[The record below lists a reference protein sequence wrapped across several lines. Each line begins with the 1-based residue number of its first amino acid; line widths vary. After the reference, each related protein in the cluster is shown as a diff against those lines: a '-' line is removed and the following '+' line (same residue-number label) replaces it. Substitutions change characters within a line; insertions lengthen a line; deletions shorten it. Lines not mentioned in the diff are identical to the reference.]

1 MNILNMLMILL
12 WPLKGHVNVNSS
24 AKKVVLEKVL
34 KYLHYFSSQMHGI
47 PSICGF
53 PGNYNGVVSFLWIYQ
68 QFLLEAFSSTSLCF
82 GF

>member
-1 MNILNMLMILL
+1 MNILMMVMISS

-24 AKKVVLEKVL
+24 AKKVVLEIVL

-53 PGNYNGVVSFLWIYQ
+53 PGNNNRVVSLLWIYQ
-68 QFLLEAFSSTSLCF
+68 QCLLEAFSSPSLCF